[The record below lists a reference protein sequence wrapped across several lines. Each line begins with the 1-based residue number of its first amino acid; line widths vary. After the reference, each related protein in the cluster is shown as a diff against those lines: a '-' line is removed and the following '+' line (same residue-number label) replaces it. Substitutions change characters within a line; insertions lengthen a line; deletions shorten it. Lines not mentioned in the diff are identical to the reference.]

1 LKIHCFLN
9 EFLFIHLKASQ
20 PQTETTRKKH
30 EKLEATTETDVHK
43 ELDADVMW
51 INAMVGRVLFD
62 ILKNPYW
69 VEKLQERLQRKLS
82 TIKVCKFCFSV

>member
-1 LKIHCFLN
+1 
-9 EFLFIHLKASQ
+9 
-20 PQTETTRKKH
+20 
-30 EKLEATTETDVHK
+30 LEAAIETEINK

-62 ILKNPYW
+62 ILKNPSW

-82 TIKVCKFCFSV
+82 TIKVCIVNCLVFSV

>member
-1 LKIHCFLN
+1 M
-9 EFLFIHLKASQ
+9 HLKTSQ

-30 EKLEATTETDVHK
+30 EKLEAAIETEINK
-43 ELDADVMW
+43 EIDADVMW

-62 ILKNPYW
+62 ILKNPSW

-82 TIKVCKFCFSV
+82 TIKVCELSCFLFNGFIYLKY